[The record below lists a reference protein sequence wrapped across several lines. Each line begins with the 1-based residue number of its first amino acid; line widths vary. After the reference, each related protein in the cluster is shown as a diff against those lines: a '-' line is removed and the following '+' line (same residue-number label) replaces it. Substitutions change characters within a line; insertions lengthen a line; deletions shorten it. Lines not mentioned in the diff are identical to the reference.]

1 MLVTAINVM
10 LWLQQSHK
18 QRRNMTHDVSRYR
31 GAFTALVTPMHE
43 DGSVDFAAF
52 ERFVDW
58 QITEGIHGQI
68 PMGTTGESPVLKH
81 SEHREVIEK
90 CIAVTAGRVPVMAGT
105 GSNNTSAAIAL
116 SEHAEKAGADS
127 LLVVTPYYNKPSREG
142 LKAHFMAIDAA
153 VNIPIF
159 LYDIP
164 GRSVIEIG
172 SDLVAEL
179 INEGRNIV
187 GIKDATG
194 NLVRPLELHMNTQGR
209 AVQFSGEDPSELAFL
224 AQGGHG
230 IISVTANIAPK
241 LHSELHQ
248 AWWAGDFHRAAEIR
262 DLLFPLAKACFH
274 GDSSSPAPAKYGL
287 SRLNR
292 MSDSVR
298 LPGVPAPES
307 TRAAIEGAMQH
318 AGLL

>member
-1 MLVTAINVM
+1 
-10 LWLQQSHK
+10 
-18 QRRNMTHDVSRYR
+18 MTHDLSRYR
-31 GAFTALVTPMHE
+31 GAFTALVTPMCAN
-43 DGSVDFAAF
+43 GTVDFAAF

-90 CIAVTAGRVPVMAGT
+90 CIQVAAGRVPVMAGT
-105 GSNNTSAAIAL
+105 GSNNTAAAIAL
-116 SEHAEKAGADS
+116 SEHAEQAGADS
-127 LLVVTPYYNKPSREG
+127 LLVVTPYYNKPSRDG
-142 LKAHFMAIDAA
+142 LRAHFLAIDAA
-153 VNIPIF
+153 VGIPIF

-164 GRSVIEIG
+164 GRSVVEIG

-179 INEGRNIV
+179 INDSKNIV

-194 NLVRPLELHMNTQGR
+194 NLVRPLELHMNTAGK

-241 LHSELHQ
+241 LHSALHK
-248 AWWAGDFHRAAEIR
+248 AWWAGDFIRAAQIR
-262 DLLFPLAKACFH
+262 DQLFPLAKACFH
-274 GDSSSPAPAKYGL
+274 GDSSSPAPAKHGL
-287 SRLNR
+287 ARLGK
-292 MSDSVR
+292 MTETVR
-298 LPGVPAPES
+298 LPSVPAPQS
-307 TRAAIEGAMQH
+307 TRDAVDAAMQH